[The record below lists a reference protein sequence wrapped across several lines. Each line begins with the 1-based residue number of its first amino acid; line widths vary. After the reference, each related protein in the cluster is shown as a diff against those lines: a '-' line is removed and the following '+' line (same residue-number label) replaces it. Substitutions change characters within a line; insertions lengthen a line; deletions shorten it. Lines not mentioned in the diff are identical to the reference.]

1 MIGDR
6 CHDLNAAFKS
16 WKIET
21 TLFVVAFYEMGKEV
35 FLMPPCLGYMR
46 WWSCSETKTLSE
58 EDQDSAA
65 ISNHME

>member
-16 WKIET
+16 WKNET
-21 TLFVVAFYEMGKEV
+21 TLFVVAFDEMGKEV
-35 FLMPPCLGYMR
+35 FLMPPCRGYMR
-46 WWSCSETKTLSE
+46 WWSFSKTKTLSE

-65 ISNHME
+65 IHME